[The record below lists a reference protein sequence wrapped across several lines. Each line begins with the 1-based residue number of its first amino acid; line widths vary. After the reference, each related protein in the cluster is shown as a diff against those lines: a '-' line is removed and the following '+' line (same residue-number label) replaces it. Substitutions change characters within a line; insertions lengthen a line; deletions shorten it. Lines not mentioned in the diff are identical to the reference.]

1 MAKEKVTKK
10 LKKKKHDVQDKV
22 IFMAAYDVHKLKHKL
37 PKLSLKKDKNSLLEQ
52 FHIKGI
58 ASNNT
63 YVSLGRKYDYTVE
76 YDSFNRVS
84 AFHFDEAFIE
94 TAKHNPEFEEEI
106 ISTLLLK
113 YSAVMLFDSTQIKIS
128 TCYNMESF
136 FVKIEGKIFIVDAVA
151 FMMNGSLMVN
161 YELIDY
167 ESKVP
172 LGRDD
177 IYGRGNNYGI
187 MPIEQIKHWNEET
200 FSDDNRK
207 ISDIIFHNIFDSMFK
222 ATKNIWEVDNFS
234 FVHNTL
240 VISNEIGNVSKY
252 MQKVLGAQIEAFY
265 RVNISATDMF
275 EFYSIESLGVI
286 TGIKCEDVLNIGC
299 DAILLETFKMY
310 LLLKMIIDYEVNHEL
325 EKIVNN
331 EIYVES
337 LFYPAHV
344 PIITLNVIDNL
355 RDTVSFN
362 RYKQAITFKVQ
373 ALEIQQE
380 RQKMHNGR
388 LMNILLYVLSLIGS
402 AQTMQVLQTELG
414 IPFKISFP
422 ITFAFF
428 VVLGVVWILREQKK

>member
-1 MAKEKVTKK
+1 MAKEKVTRKP
-10 LKKKKHDVQDKV
+10 KKKAIQDKV

-37 PKLSLKKDKNSLLEQ
+37 PKLSLKKDKNTLLEQ

-58 ASNNT
+58 SSNNT
-63 YVSLGRKYDYTVE
+63 YVSSGVKCDYTVE

-94 TAKHNPEFEEEI
+94 TVKHNPGFEEEI
-106 ISTLLLK
+106 ISTLLLR

-136 FVKIEGKIFIVDAVA
+136 WVKIEGEIYEVDAVA
-151 FMMNGSLMVN
+151 FMMNGALIVN
-161 YELIDY
+161 YELIHYD
-167 ESKVP
+167 SKVP
-172 LGRDD
+172 LTRED

-187 MPIEQIKHWNEET
+187 KPIEQIKYCNEEV

-222 ATKNIWEVDNFS
+222 ASKNKWEVDNFS
-234 FVHNTL
+234 FLHNTL

-252 MQKVLGAQIEAFY
+252 MQKVLGAQIENFHRA
-265 RVNISATDMF
+265 NISATDMF
-275 EFYSIESLGVI
+275 EFYSIEGLGVI
-286 TGIKCEDVLNIGC
+286 TGIKGEDILNVGC
-299 DAILLETFKMY
+299 DVILLEAFKMY
-310 LLLKMIIDYEVNHEL
+310 LLLKMLIDYEVNHEL

-355 RDTVSFN
+355 KDTVSFN
-362 RYKQAITFKVQ
+362 RYKQAIDFKVQ
-373 ALEIQQE
+373 ALERQQE

-388 LMNILLYVLSLIGS
+388 LMNILLYVLSIIGS
-402 AQTMQVLQTELG
+402 AQTLQVLQTELG
-414 IPFKISFP
+414 IPFKVSFP
-422 ITFAFF
+422 ITLAFF
-428 VVLGVVWILREQKK
+428 ALLGGIWILREFKK

>member
-1 MAKEKVTKK
+1 MAKEKVTRKP
-10 LKKKKHDVQDKV
+10 KKKRQEVKDKV
-22 IFMAAYDVHKLKHKL
+22 IFMIAYDVHKIKHKF
-37 PKLSLKKDKNSLLEQ
+37 PKISLKKDKSTLLEQ
-52 FHIKGI
+52 FHIRGI
-58 ASNNT
+58 SSNNM
-63 YVSLGRKYDYTVE
+63 YVSSKRKYDYTVE

-94 TAKHNPEFEEEI
+94 TVKYDPGFEEEI
-106 ISTLLLK
+106 ISTLLLQ

-136 FVKIEGKIFIVDAVA
+136 FVKIEGKIFVVDAVA
-151 FMMNGSLMVN
+151 FMMNGSLIVT

-167 ESKVP
+167 DSKSS
-172 LGRDD
+172 LTRED
-177 IYGRGNNYGI
+177 IYGRGNNYGVKI
-187 MPIEQIKHWNEET
+187 IEQIKYCNDEV

-207 ISDIIFHNIFDSMFK
+207 ISDIIFHNIFDAMFK
-222 ATKNIWEVDNFS
+222 ASKNKWEVDNFS
-234 FVHNTL
+234 FLHNTL

-252 MQKVLGAQIEAFY
+252 MQKVLGAQIENFH
-265 RVNISATDMF
+265 RSNISATDMF

-286 TGIKCEDVLNIGC
+286 TGIKGEDMLNVGC
-299 DAILLETFKMY
+299 DVIMLEAFKMY
-310 LLLKMIIDYEVNHEL
+310 LLLKMLIDYEVNHEL

-362 RYKQAITFKVQ
+362 RYKQAIGFKIQV
-373 ALEIQQE
+373 LERQQE

-388 LMNILLYVLSLIGS
+388 LMNILLYVLSIIGS
-402 AQTMQVLQTELG
+402 AQTLQVLQTELR
-414 IPFKISFP
+414 IPFKVSFP
-422 ITFAFF
+422 ITLTIF
-428 VVLGVVWILREQKK
+428 VLLGSIWIRREFKK